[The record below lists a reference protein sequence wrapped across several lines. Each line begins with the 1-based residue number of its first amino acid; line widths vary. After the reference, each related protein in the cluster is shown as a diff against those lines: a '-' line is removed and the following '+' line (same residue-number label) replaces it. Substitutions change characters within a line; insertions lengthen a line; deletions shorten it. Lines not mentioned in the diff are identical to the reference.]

1 MNCVTPPIPP
11 KTVAPLLVKEVMLP
25 AVALLL
31 NNISPLLPAPS
42 TAVTKFCVIPEL
54 LVMPV
59 PLRVNVTVGLTV
71 IVKECVSKAVNVI
84 AAIEFAGVTE
94 TKREVTVD
102 KSRNVAVFP
111 AVVPGYPPPAGS
123 VNQLPLVFQ
132 SVEPSEIHDASSA
145 KVALCIESKSKVA
158 VARSNDVCDF
168 LKKLNLVFMLILH
181 WPTAPKTCWRWMLG
195 KVQARS
201 QA

>member
-31 NNISPLLPAPS
+31 NNISPLLPAPL

-84 AAIEFAGVTE
+84 AAIEFAGVAE
-94 TKREVTVD
+94 TKREVTLD
-102 KSRNVAVFP
+102 KSPNVAVFP
-111 AVVPGYPPPAGS
+111 AVVPG
-123 VNQLPLVFQ
+123 
-132 SVEPSEIHDASSA
+132 
-145 KVALCIESKSKVA
+145 
-158 VARSNDVCDF
+158 
-168 LKKLNLVFMLILH
+168 
-181 WPTAPKTCWRWMLG
+181 
-195 KVQARS
+195 
-201 QA
+201 

>member
-11 KTVAPLLVKEVMLP
+11 KSVAPLLVKEVMLP

-42 TAVTKFCVIPEL
+42 TAVTTFCVIPEL
-54 LVMPV
+54 LVMPPAP
-59 PLRVNVTVGLTV
+59 PLPLMVNVTVGLTV
-71 IVKECVSKAVNVI
+71 IVKECVSAFVNVI
-84 AAIEFAGVTE
+84 AAIEFAGVAE

-158 VARSNDVCDF
+158 VAR
-168 LKKLNLVFMLILH
+168 
-181 WPTAPKTCWRWMLG
+181 
-195 KVQARS
+195 
-201 QA
+201 